1 MDGSSGAEC
10 SEKTPIRA
18 KKTSVVNLRKRSMDE
33 EPGRSKDKTKGA
45 EKRTNKKRRASDTSK
60 KTKKEDS
67 GDGRNFALTRHSSGT
82 PESEPRLDHSDSP
95 ITDDVFEGSNSSQE
109 STETLSMSSLLKS
122 VLDHKKKVIFLQSYW
137 SKW

>member
-1 MDGSSGAEC
+1 MDGPSGAE
-10 SEKTPIRA
+10 SSDKPQMRA
-18 KKTSVVNLRKRSMDE
+18 KKTSVSNLRKRSTDE
-33 EPGRSKDKTKGA
+33 EPARSKDKAKGA
-45 EKRTNKKRRASDTSK
+45 EKRTKKRRASDTSK

-67 GDGRNFALTRHSSGT
+67 GDARNFAVVRHSSGT

-122 VLDHKKKVIFLQSYW
+122 VLDQKKKVIFLQNY
-137 SKW
+137 